1 MRWRSTDSALP
12 LNADTGRAHWDLCLV
27 PIVGMKDGR
36 NGRAREFVSGV
47 SQGVLFDPSQWAGRE
62 TIVCVRRVE

>member
-47 SQGVLFDPSQWAGRE
+47 SQGVLFDPSQ
-62 TIVCVRRVE
+62 